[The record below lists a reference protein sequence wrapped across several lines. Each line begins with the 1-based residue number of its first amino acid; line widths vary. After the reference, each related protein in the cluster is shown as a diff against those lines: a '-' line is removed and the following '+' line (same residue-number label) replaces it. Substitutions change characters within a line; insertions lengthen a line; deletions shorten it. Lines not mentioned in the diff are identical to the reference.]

1 MYYTA
6 CRRGVQL
13 VVARMP
19 AEGETVK
26 IAFITL
32 PNPDASIITPPLPV
46 GYLAALLEQQR
57 HLVRIYDL
65 ALHDTIAMAEA
76 LTPLRAF
83 RPHVAVIASTD
94 PETIA
99 TIERAL
105 AGCNALLVPLGMNLR
120 VATPGQ
126 AVAQALWR
134 MDRPT
139 QFEDERSVIFEA
151 LLNLDTDLDALP
163 FPARHLLPLEQYPLF
178 TPIGDLQTTI
188 LTGQQFDIDSI
199 VPRAP
204 AQIVAELRSVAREY
218 GIRHFVLT
226 GPLLSADMVW
236 LQDLLYHLATSD
248 LGISWEGSA
257 RYDSLNTDLL
267 RMFRRAGCEVLCFPL
282 DAIEVLGSKAA
293 RAALMDVIS
302 QAHELG
308 IAVRAQIQLN
318 PSYAAIPSLVD
329 IAATF
334 GLDDV
339 RFSVP
344 QAKAQEQ
351 HCAEDAVGLENV
363 TEMVQ
368 SRYRSSLSR
377 QFFIERFGPRM
388 GPMLWRIGRAGLLG
402 RTWQRYADG
411 AEESS
416 RSLARS
422 VGV

>member
-1 MYYTA
+1 M
-6 CRRGVQL
+6 L
-13 VVARMP
+13 
-19 AEGETVK
+19 AEGGIVK
-26 IAFITL
+26 IAFIAL
-32 PNPDASIITPPLPV
+32 PNPNDPIITPPLPV

-57 HLVRIYDL
+57 HLVRVYDL
-65 ALHDTIAMAEA
+65 ALHDTIALAEA
-76 LTPLRAF
+76 LVPLRTF
-83 RPHVAVIASTD
+83 RPHVAVVAATNPEVIA
-94 PETIA
+94 A
-99 TIERAL
+99 VERAL
-105 AGCNALLVPLGMNLR
+105 AGCNALVLPLGMNLR

-126 AVAQALWR
+126 AVAQALWQV
-134 MDRPT
+134 DQPT
-139 QFEDERSVIFEA
+139 PLEDERTVIFEA

-178 TPIGDLQTTI
+178 TPMGDLQTTI

-218 GIRHFVLT
+218 GIRHFIFA

-248 LGISWEGSA
+248 LGISWEGST

-267 RMFRRAGCEVLCFPL
+267 RMFRRAGCEVLCLPL

-293 RAALMDVIS
+293 RAGLMDVIN
-302 QAHELG
+302 QAHHLG
-308 IAVRAQIQLN
+308 IAVRAQIRLN
-318 PSYAAIPSLVD
+318 PSYAAMPSLID

-334 GLDDV
+334 RLDDV

-344 QAKAQEQ
+344 QTEAQEQ
-351 HCAEDAVGLENV
+351 RLADDAVGLENV

-388 GPMLWRIGRAGLLG
+388 GPMLWRVGRAGLLG

-411 AEESS
+411 AEEPS

>member
-1 MYYTA
+1 MYYTPW
-6 CRRGVQL
+6 RRRSIGAGL
-13 VVARMP
+13 DAG
-19 AEGETVK
+19 EGDTVK
-26 IAFITL
+26 IAFIAL
-32 PNPDASIITPPLPV
+32 PNPNDTITTPPLPI

-65 ALHDTIAMAEA
+65 ALRGATAMAEA
-76 LTPLRAF
+76 LLPLRAF
-83 RPHVAVIASTD
+83 RPHVAVVAATD
-94 PETIA
+94 PEVIA
-99 TIERAL
+99 AVERAL

-126 AVAQALWR
+126 AVAQALWQI
-134 MDRPT
+134 DQPT
-139 QFEDERSVIFEA
+139 PLEDERTVIFEA

-178 TPIGDLQTTI
+178 TPMGDLQTTI

-218 GIRHFVLT
+218 GIRHFIFS

-236 LQDLLYHLATSD
+236 LQELLYHLATSD
-248 LGISWEGSA
+248 LGISWEGNL
-257 RYDSLNTDLL
+257 RYNSLNTDLL

-293 RAALMDVIS
+293 RAELMDVIY

-308 IAVRAQIQLN
+308 IAVRAQIHLN
-318 PSYAAIPSLVD
+318 PSYAAMPSLVD

-339 RFSVP
+339 RFCVP
-344 QAKAQEQ
+344 YDQAPDQ
-351 HCAEDAVGLENV
+351 HLTEHAVELENV
-363 TEMVQ
+363 TQMVQ

-388 GPMLWRIGRAGLLG
+388 GPMLWRVGRAGLLG

-411 AEESS
+411 AEEPGQP
-416 RSLARS
+416 LARS